1 MFHLIVAYPWRKE
14 LKSFENKR
22 KKENHLPQMG
32 MFLNFW
38 DQDSNVLEVTFPW
51 PLLQINQYA
60 YSPPLLWF
68 KKSANT
74 EDAETD
80 HFSCKS
86 LVAEDGLREALSYG
100 QRNLGQHRRTEE
112 TRGRLWQQR
121 RRQWQVERSSLGAG
135 RRVGE
140 GGAESIDLCF
150 ADRVLEERHD
160 CTSRNNSVQAQSRN
174 KCAQDP
180 G

>member
-1 MFHLIVAYPWRKE
+1 
-14 LKSFENKR
+14 
-22 KKENHLPQMG
+22 

-38 DQDSNVLEVTFPW
+38 DQDTYLLEGKFLW
-51 PLLQINQYA
+51 PLLRINQYA
-60 YSPPLLWF
+60 NPPPLLWF

-86 LVAEDGLREALSYG
+86 LVAEDGLGEALSYG
-100 QRNLGQHRRTEE
+100 HRNLGQHWRTEE
-112 TRGRLWQQR
+112 TRGRLWQQH
-121 RRQWQVERSSLGAG
+121 RQHWQVERPSFGAVW
-135 RRVGE
+135 RVRE
-140 GGAESIDLCF
+140 GGAESISLCF
-150 ADRVLEERHD
+150 ADRILEERHD